1 MRQRGGMHILLT
13 NDDGIQAPGLW
24 ALYDRFRQDFD
35 VTVIAP
41 DRERS
46 AVGHAITLHQPLR
59 SQSLTLGG
67 NRHGVAVNG
76 TPADCVRLGL
86 AEILEGRPDLV
97 VSGINPGANVGVNL
111 NYSGTVAAA
120 KEAALCGLPALAVSM
135 HGHDGLFYT
144 EGARFAFRLAL
155 RILDRGLPRGT
166 FLNLN
171 MPNCP
176 LEQTAGVQVSRQGR
190 LAGTERFE
198 RRLDPRDRPYYW
210 SGIDLLHCDGTPE
223 VDGTALKDN
232 FITITPVKCDMTDY
246 DFLEALKQW
255 EWEPTGDSRVACACP
270 RPEAQQPQEG
280 GTP

>member
-1 MRQRGGMHILLT
+1 MHVLLT

-24 ALYDRFRQDFD
+24 ALYEAFRRGFT

-59 SQSLTLGG
+59 SQTQDFGQGRRGIAL
-67 NRHGVAVNG
+67 NG
-76 TPADCVRLGL
+76 TPADCVKLGL
-86 AEILEGRPDLV
+86 AEILERPPDLV

-120 KEAALCGLPALAVSM
+120 KEAALCGLPAIAVSM
-135 HGHDGLFYT
+135 NGQNGLLYP
-144 EGARFAFRLAL
+144 EGARFALGLACRVL
-155 RILDRGLPRGT
+155 ERGLPRGT

-171 MPNCP
+171 LPNRP
-176 LEQTAGVQVSRQGR
+176 LGEVAGVRVSRQGY
-190 LAGTERFE
+190 LAAADRYE
-198 RRLDPRDRPYYW
+198 RRLDPRNRPYYW
-210 SGIDLLHCDGTPE
+210 SGLDLQRCDGHPE
-223 VDGTALKDN
+223 VDGTALHEN

-255 EWEPTGDSRVACACP
+255 DWQPAADRDQPGIPASGPPSDVAPSRPAS
-270 RPEAQQPQEG
+270 G
-280 GTP
+280 NG